1 MNFQFLQ
8 IDINDMKKSILF
20 KIGGLSFFV
29 ALILINPLKAQILN
43 GGKIAGNFQID
54 AQYYQADS
62 LIGAKDVKEGIRL
75 NSFANIIY
83 TNNNFTAGIRYENY
97 ENPLLGFD
105 SRYKGSGIPY
115 RFATYTK
122 DDWNITVGN
131 FYEQFG
137 NGLVFRS
144 YEERNLGLDNAMD
157 GIRIVVSPLKGLTIK
172 GIYGNQRYFFSKGPG
187 MVRGI
192 DGELNLNEFC
202 KKMSESNF
210 HATLGA
216 SFVSKFQAD
225 EDASYIL
232 PENVASYAARL
243 NLGYKKFNLNAEYA
257 YKMNDPSTPNNMIYK
272 SGDAL
277 YVSAS
282 YSQKGLGVLL
292 NGLKVDNMDFRSDR
306 SVGQLGNPLSINYLP
321 TLTRSHAYT
330 LAAFYPYA
338 TQSTGQI
345 GYQAQINYKL
355 KKNTVLG
362 GKYGMDIALNYSNI
376 HAITKTPLNDT
387 VVTNETTYTE
397 GYKSDFV
404 SWGDDKYFTDFNIE
418 ITKKISPKFKLIFDY
433 VYFEYNKAIIEG
445 HLGMPMVYA
454 HIGVADLSYKITETK
469 AIRLELQHLYSVN
482 DLDPDTKIEKKNWAM
497 MLVEYSI
504 APKWFFTVS
513 DMYNYN
519 NVDVAKRVH
528 YYNGAITFVKG
539 TTRVALGYG
548 KQRKGIFC
556 SGGVCREVPASNGLS
571 LTIVSSF

>member
-1 MNFQFLQ
+1 
-8 IDINDMKKSILF
+8 MKQSIIS
-20 KIGGLSFFV
+20 KIGALSFF
-29 ALILINPLKAQILN
+29 AAIIFINPAKAQLLN
-43 GGKIAGNFQID
+43 GGKISGNFQMD

-62 LIGAKDVKEGIRL
+62 LIGAKDVKEGMRL
-75 NSFANIIY
+75 NAFTNIIY
-83 TNNNFTAGIRYENY
+83 TNNNFTAGVRYENY
-97 ENPLLGFD
+97 QNPLLGFD

-137 NGLVFRS
+137 SGLVFRT
-144 YEERNLGLDNAMD
+144 YEERNLGFDNAMD
-157 GIRIVVSPLKGLTIK
+157 GIRIIVSPLKGITLK
-172 GIYGNQRYFFSKGPG
+172 GVWGNQRYFFDKGPG
-187 MVRGI
+187 IVRGL
-192 DGELNLNEFC
+192 DGELNFNEIC
-202 KKMSESNF
+202 KKLSESKF
-210 HATLGA
+210 RIILGG
-216 SFVSKFQAD
+216 SFVSKYQAD
-225 EDASYIL
+225 EDAQYNL
-232 PENVASYAARL
+232 PENVASYAGRL

-257 YKMNDPSTPNNMIYK
+257 YKINDPSAANNMIYK
-272 SGDAL
+272 PGDAL

-321 TLTRSHAYT
+321 TLTRSHIYT

-355 KKNTVLG
+355 KKNTFLG
-362 GKYGMDIALNYSNI
+362 GKYGMDIALNYSDI
-376 HAITKTPLNDT
+376 HAIDKVALNDT
-387 VVTNETTYTE
+387 ITIGQSGTD
-397 GYKSDFV
+397 GYKSNFI
-404 SWGDDKYFTDFNIE
+404 SWGKEKYFTDFNIE
-418 ITKKISPKFKLIFDY
+418 ITKKLSAKWKLIFDY
-433 VYFEYNKAIIEG
+433 VYFEYNKAVIEG
-445 HLGMPMVYA
+445 HPDVPMVFA
-454 HIGVADLSYKITETK
+454 HIGIADVSYKINETNSV
-469 AIRLELQHLYSVN
+469 RVEFQHLFSK
-482 DLDPDTKIEKKNWAM
+482 DDIDPDTKIEKKNWM
-497 MLVEYSI
+497 LMLVEYSI
-504 APKWFFTVS
+504 APKWFFTIS

-519 NVDVAKRVH
+519 NADVDKRVH
-528 YYNGAITFVKG
+528 YYNGAVTFVKG